1 MTPLS
6 ATPDPSSDT
15 GVSKGAQ
22 KNAAPATPAAATAA
36 AAPEG
41 QPWLAWILV
50 FCTAVVFWPVT
61 RWVAAE
67 AAARQQIMQGI
78 ILIGAAAVLIGWVN
92 RRELRVSGQ
101 FSNSALLFLA
111 LAFGCVGLARWL
123 RLPLLVLPG
132 MALGLAG
139 CLRLLFGDAPYRLFL
154 RPLVIG
160 IAALL
165 VVIPLFPVLDWPLR
179 QIAGINSARILDAL
193 GVTSGLS
200 VFGKPGQLG
209 LTLRAGTQSFVVA
222 TECNG
227 FGLITSSIL
236 LALLAGGISRQPA
249 GRLVLFA
256 ALGAVTG
263 CIFNLLRITV
273 ICLLAPRFPGH
284 YHAMHEIVGTVALWC
299 GLGLIGWL
307 SWKKTSTPTTDRT
320 KAKPAV

>member
-1 MTPLS
+1 MTQP
-6 ATPDPSSDT
+6 
-15 GVSKGAQ
+15 
-22 KNAAPATPAAATAA
+22 PATPNTPDSSAQSVARATVTAA
-36 AAPEG
+36 SSASTAPKPSNDNH
-41 QPWLAWILV
+41 PWLAWLLV
-50 FCTAVVFWPVT
+50 VCTGFVFWPVT

-78 ILIGAAAVLIGWVN
+78 ILIGAAAVLIGWVH
-92 RRELRVSGQ
+92 RRELRVNGQ
-101 FSNSALLFLA
+101 FSNGALFFLA
-111 LAFGCVGLARWL
+111 LAFGCVALARWL

-139 CLRLLFGDAPYRLFL
+139 CLRLLFGEAPYRLFL

-165 VVIPLFPVLDWPLR
+165 VIIPLFPILDWPLR
-179 QIAGINSARILDAL
+179 QIAGVNSAWLLESI

-200 VFGKPGQLG
+200 LFGQPGQPG
-209 LTLRAGTQSFVVA
+209 LMLRAGSQSFVVA

-227 FGLITSSIL
+227 FGLITSSVL
-236 LALLAGGISRQPA
+236 LALLAGGISRQPL
-249 GRLVLFA
+249 GRLVLLA

-263 CIFNLLRITV
+263 CVFNLLRITV

-284 YHAMHEIVGTVALWC
+284 YHAMHEVVGTIALWC

-307 SWKKTSTPTTDRT
+307 SWKKG
-320 KAKPAV
+320 AVGRS